1 MEKNVKVI
9 VIGLV
14 ILAVVASLIFV
25 SFKIEGPG
33 TLIGGLAILWAG
45 VKSKIFGNK
54 TSEEKIEQIKEDH
67 NLKREEWQTA
77 KEEYDSKF
85 RLLQAQMQY
94 IDYKSALISE
104 KIDNLDDYQK
114 EKVAEIESAN
124 SEQLLELLNKRKAKQ

>member
-114 EKVAEIESAN
+114 EKVTEIENAN
-124 SEQLLELLNKRKAKQ
+124 SDQLLELLNKRKAKQ